1 MEDFDFDDIP
11 SEIKTIVKEEYL
23 SILTDKNALPKQNVH
38 VLRGLT
44 PYHTTH
50 FRNLGIDTL
59 KTFADI
65 NDDFLTLIG
74 EETSLELVFLRQ
86 KRAGAVLLCRWATDD
101 LPKTPLKRIIITGLD
116 NAGKTCTIKSL
127 QTMQTYVKSSSTKGF
142 LRENLSFLNYDIHLF
157 DLGGQLTFREMY
169 ADEPQLYFSGAM
181 GLIYVI
187 DIQKH
192 ARMDEALEY
201 LEDVIK
207 NALEFN
213 DDLIISVHMHK
224 IDTSDT
230 QFLGTASHLEMK
242 IKPIMQKLGVSTY
255 QVYHTSVYRLET
267 LVNSFSNLFNRL
279 SSLSQV
285 LDDTLQFYA
294 EGKNVLACLL
304 YTEGAMCLGTY
315 LSRLSTH
322 QAQLVQEK
330 TLEYIFKEQKKPKT
344 ETDLFP
350 PSKFMIMPCDR
361 GRWVEIG
368 VAYSI
373 IKIHLAG
380 NWLYAT
386 LVDIDAEGGVKK
398 EIQDSFLNQISPWIK
413 NFFIDQ
419 KRFSSA

>member
-11 SEIKTIVKEEYL
+11 FEIKTIIKEDYL
-23 SILTDKNALPKQNVH
+23 SILADKDDLPKQNVH
-38 VLRGLT
+38 VLRGIT
-44 PYHTTH
+44 PYHTSH

-59 KTFADI
+59 STFAGI
-65 NDDFLTLIG
+65 NDDFLTLLA

-127 QTMQTYVKSSSTKGF
+127 QTMQTYVRSNPTKGF
-142 LRENLSFLNYDIHLF
+142 LSETLSFLNYDIHLF

-181 GLIYVI
+181 GLIYII
-187 DIQKH
+187 DTQKQ
-192 ARMDEALEY
+192 ARMDEALDY
-201 LEDVIK
+201 LEDVIN
-207 NALEFN
+207 NAMEFN
-213 DDLIISVHMHK
+213 NDLVISIHLHK
-224 IDTSDT
+224 IDTPDN
-230 QFLGTASHLEMK
+230 QLLGTASHLEMK
-242 IKPIMQKLGVSTY
+242 IKPILQKLGVSTY
-255 QVYHTSVYRLET
+255 QIYHTSVYRLET

-285 LDDTLQFYA
+285 LDDTLQFYG
-294 EGKNVLACLL
+294 EGKNVLGCLL

-315 LSRLSTH
+315 LSRLNTH
-322 QAQLVQEK
+322 QAQFIQEK
-330 TLEYIFKEQKKPKT
+330 TLEFIIEERKKPKT
-344 ETDLFP
+344 ERDTFP
-350 PSKFMIMPCDR
+350 PDKFIIIPCES
-361 GRWVEIG
+361 GRWGEIG

-380 NWLYAT
+380 NWLYAV

-398 EIQDSFLNQISPWIK
+398 EIRDAFLDQISPWIK

-419 KRFSSA
+419 ERFSSG

>member
-1 MEDFDFDDIP
+1 MEDFDLDEIP
-11 SEIKTIVKEEYL
+11 FEIKTIIKEDYL

-38 VLRGLT
+38 VLRGIT
-44 PYHTTH
+44 PYHTSH
-50 FRNLGIDTL
+50 FRNLGIDSL
-59 KTFADI
+59 QAFANI
-65 NDDFLTLIG
+65 KDDFLTLIG

-86 KRAGAVLLCRWATDD
+86 KRAGAVLLCKWATDD
-101 LPKTPLKRIIITGLD
+101 LPRTPLKRIIITGLD

-127 QTMQTYVKSSSTKGF
+127 QTMQTYVKSIPTKGF
-142 LRENLSFLNYDIHLF
+142 LRETLSFLNYDIHLF

-169 ADEPQLYFSGAM
+169 ADEPRLYFSGAM

-187 DIQKH
+187 DTQKH
-192 ARMDEALEY
+192 DRMDEALDY

-207 NALEFN
+207 NAMEFN
-213 DDLIISVHMHK
+213 DNLMVSIHMHK
-224 IDTSDT
+224 IDTPDT
-230 QFLGTASHLEMK
+230 QFLGTTSHLEMK
-242 IKPIMQKLGVSTY
+242 IKPIMQKLGVNNY
-255 QVYHTSVYRLET
+255 QIYHTSVYRLET

-285 LDDTLQFYA
+285 LDDTLQFYG
-294 EGKNVLACLL
+294 EGKNVLGCLL

-315 LSRLSTH
+315 LSRLNAH
-322 QAQLVQEK
+322 QAQFAQEK
-330 TLEYIFKEQKKPKT
+330 TLEFILEQQKEPKI

-350 PSKFMIMPCDR
+350 PDKFMIIPCER
-361 GRWVEIG
+361 GRWAKIG

-398 EIQDSFLNQISPWIK
+398 EIQDTFLDQISPWIR
-413 NFFIDQ
+413 NFFIDE
-419 KRFSSA
+419 KHFSSN